1 MTRAILESLNEKR
14 GTSMLM
20 RIIAVG
26 ALATLLGTSAFAR
39 ADRYGAIAYSRRTGH
54 YGYADNAGSREA
66 AERRALERCER
77 RDCKVEVWFRNSC
90 GALATGEDGQIY
102 GWAHDTSLREAKESA
117 VEHCRHE
124 GGRRCRVLI
133 SACTP

>member
-1 MTRAILESLNEKR
+1 VLK
-14 GTSMLM
+14 

-26 ALATLLGTSAFAR
+26 ALATLLGTAAIAR

-54 YGYADNAGSREA
+54 YGYADNSGSREG
-66 AERRALERCER
+66 AERRALERCEA

-90 GALATGEDGQIY
+90 AALATGEGGLIY
-102 GWAHDTSLREAKESA
+102 GWAHDTSLREAKENA
-117 VEHCRHE
+117 TEHCRTE
-124 GGRRCRVLI
+124 GGHHCRVLI